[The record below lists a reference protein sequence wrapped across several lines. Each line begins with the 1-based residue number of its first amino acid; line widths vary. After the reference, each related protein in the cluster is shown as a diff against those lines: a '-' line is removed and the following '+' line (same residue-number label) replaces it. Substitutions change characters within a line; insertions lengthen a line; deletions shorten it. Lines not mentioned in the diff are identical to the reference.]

1 MMLAVGLVFLSSFL
15 PVLIGTGASPDPYTE
30 WHDGTQVLMPFRLPC
45 SDVDSISGYFTHLAT
60 EIVGPWLGYLFMFG
74 AAVTN
79 IGIKQYSCSVRTNCF
94 SVIGMFEAEM
104 SSDAWQVAGMA
115 DNGQLPKVL
124 ARRNGHGVPLYG
136 VLLSGIKEDCA
147 SIVTC

>member
-1 MMLAVGLVFLSSFL
+1 LNGQGKFPASQVDFLIGDISCSYVYPRGMMLAVGLVFLSSFL

-30 WHDGTQVLMPFRLPC
+30 WHDGTHVLMPFRLPC

-79 IGIKQYSCSVRTNCF
+79 IGIKQYF
-94 SVIGMFEAEM
+94 M
-104 SSDAWQVAGMA
+104 Q
-115 DNGQLPKVL
+115 
-124 ARRNGHGVPLYG
+124 
-136 VLLSGIKEDCA
+136 CA
-147 SIVTC
+147 Y